1 MYTTATQPI
10 LSYIEIPLNGHM
22 SCLFKM
28 QVGIDDLA
36 IYVPKL
42 YVDYKDFA
50 EARGIAPQKLEY
62 GIGIKKMALVDI
74 NQDPACMAANAC
86 LKLMQRNRLHPQD
99 IGRMYVATESAL
111 DESKAMN
118 SFVIGMLEQVY
129 GEASFEHAGGIECK
143 FACVSG
149 SYALYDNA
157 NWIRAEESND
167 KAAVVIVSDIAKY
180 DIGSSGEYTQGAGAV
195 AMLIKENPRLL
206 AFDKKVTS
214 TIIKNEYDFYRP
226 CGKETPLVN
235 GNYSNVLY
243 LIQVK
248 KAFDSYKEKAIRT
261 GLIHLNEGESITDH
275 IDLFSVHLP
284 FRKMG
289 EKALVYLLRH
299 EWRHLPRWKHVIKE
313 IGMEEPIPKDP
324 RGTIESILA
333 DSEFMK
339 ADEKFRRTFLQ
350 TSFYREVFEKKM
362 ASSLEASAIIGNL
375 YTASMYMGFRSLLEF
390 EYKKGTKLENKRVGF
405 GSYGSGSSA
414 MVFSGVIQPEYK
426 EIVQRMNLEEEI
438 GPRRKLS
445 MNEYER
451 LRENS
456 RDFDDS
462 LLRTNKEFV
471 LVKIGGTTADK
482 AGLREYSYTN

>member
-1 MYTTATQPI
+1 M
-10 LSYIEIPLNGHM
+10 L
-22 SCLFKM
+22 CLFKM

-129 GEASFEHAGGIECK
+129 GEGSFEHAGGIECK

-235 GNYSNVLY
+235 GNYSNILY

-261 GLIHLNEGESITDH
+261 GLIHLNDGESITDH

-333 DSEFMK
+333 DTEFMK

-350 TSFYREVFEKKM
+350 TSFYHEVFEKKM

-426 EIVQRMNLEEEI
+426 ELVQRMNLEEEI

-456 RDFDDS
+456 RHFDDS
-462 LLRTNKEFV
+462 LLRTHKEFV